1 MAMPPKWKKTFELWS
16 KQEIHKERL
25 KIAENNIK
33 QVLRHWKPIVL
44 YSGGKDSLVLLH
56 MVMKHDNNIPVY
68 YSDSGYDYDS
78 KQVKM
83 PREMTKEIL
92 RIGKLAGAKH
102 IYSCGH
108 KDPSSKRFF
117 GNLFKV
123 MGKHKCNL
131 ELLGIRGEEST
142 GRKNRVKGPLVRV
155 EGSRRLA
162 FPLRDWDWKDIWA
175 YLVMNKLEYL
185 SYYDQYANVE
195 GYDNVRLSSR
205 FSKGLL
211 HKGGSLYLDG
221 VLMPEHRN
229 ERPGD
234 WDK

>member
-1 MAMPPKWKKTFELWS
+1 MSMPEKWRKTFELWS
-16 KQEIHKERL
+16 KQKIHQTRVEQAKKNIRYVL
-25 KIAENNIK
+25 KY
-33 QVLRHWKPIVL
+33 WKPIIL
-44 YSGGKDSLVLLH
+44 YSGGKDSLALLH
-56 MVMKHDNNIPVY
+56 LVMQENNRIPVY

-78 KQVKM
+78 QQIKM
-83 PREMTKEIL
+83 PRAMTEEIL
-92 RIGKLAGAKH
+92 RIGYAAGAEK

-108 KDPSSKRFF
+108 RDPSSKRFF

-142 GRKNRVKGPLVRV
+142 GRKNRVKGDLVRV
-155 EGSRRLA
+155 EGSRRVA
-162 FPLRDWDWKDIWA
+162 FPLRDWDWKDVWA
-175 YLVMNKLEYL
+175 YLVMNGVEYL
-185 SYYDQYANVE
+185 SYYDQYAGVE

-221 VLMPEHRN
+221 VLMPGFRN
-229 ERPGD
+229 ERPVD